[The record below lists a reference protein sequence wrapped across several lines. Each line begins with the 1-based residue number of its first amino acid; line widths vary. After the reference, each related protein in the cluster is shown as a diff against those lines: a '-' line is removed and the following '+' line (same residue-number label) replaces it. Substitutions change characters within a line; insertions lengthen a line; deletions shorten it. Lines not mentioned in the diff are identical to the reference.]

1 MIARRID
8 SHLHVWDLSVSR
20 YAWLTPDHGAL
31 YRTFGP
37 EEAAGRLRESGVDGA
52 VLVQAEDS
60 VQETEYL
67 LGIAER
73 EEWALGVVGWVQ
85 LDDPAT
91 AAEQLDRWRHSPF
104 FVGVRHLVHDDP
116 RADFLDLPQVRGSL
130 AELAARGLPFDVPD
144 AWPAHL
150 AQVERLVQDLP
161 ELTVVVDHLAKPP
174 RGRADF
180 ADWRSSIEAVAA
192 APNAVAKVSGLYSG
206 DAPHTVEGLREVW
219 SVALDAF
226 GPERLM
232 WGSDWPIAELHGGYG
247 AVADVLSDLIDQL
260 DDAGR
265 AALSGGTAGR
275 VYRLS

>member
-1 MIARRID
+1 MTGRRID
-8 SHLHVWDLSVSR
+8 SHLHVWDLAVSR

-31 YRTFGP
+31 YRSFGP
-37 EEAAGRLRESGVDGA
+37 DEAATRMREAGVDGA

-60 VQETEYL
+60 VQDTEYL

-85 LDDPAT
+85 LDDPAA
-91 AAEQLDRWRHSPF
+91 AAEQLDRWQQSPA

-116 RADFLDLPQVRGSL
+116 RADFLELPEVRSSL
-130 AELAARGLPFDVPD
+130 EGLAARGLPFDVPD

-150 AQVERLVQDLP
+150 RQAERLVRDQP

-180 ADWRSSIEAVAA
+180 AEWRTSIEAVAA
-192 APNAVAKVSGLYSG
+192 APSSVAKVSGLYSA
-206 DAPHTVEGLREVW
+206 DAPHTAESLREVW
-219 SVALDAF
+219 HLALDAF
-226 GPERLM
+226 GPDRLM
-232 WGSDWPIAELHGGYG
+232 WGSDWPIAELHGGYA
-247 AVADVLSDLIDQL
+247 AVTDVLLELIDEL
-260 DDAGR
+260 DEAAR
-265 AALSGGTAGR
+265 AALLGGTAER

>member
-1 MIARRID
+1 MTGRRID
-8 SHLHVWDLSVSR
+8 SHLHVWDLSASR

-37 EEAAGRLRESGVDGA
+37 EEAAGQLRDAGVDGA

-60 VQETEYL
+60 LQDTEYL

-85 LDDPAT
+85 LDDPT
-91 AAEQLDRWRHSPF
+91 RAADQLDRWQRSPS

-116 RADFLDLPQVRGSL
+116 RADFLELPEVRASL
-130 AELAARGLPFDVPD
+130 AELAARRLPFDVPD

-150 AQVERLVQDLP
+150 PQVERLVRDLP

-180 ADWRSSIEAVAA
+180 ADWRASIESVAA
-192 APNAVAKVSGLYSG
+192 APNSVAKVSGLYSG
-206 DAPHTVEGLREVW
+206 EAPHTVEALREVW
-219 SVALDAF
+219 RIALDSF

-247 AVADVLSDLIDQL
+247 AVADVLGELVDELGE
-260 DDAGR
+260 AGR
-265 AALSGGTAGR
+265 AALLGGTAER
-275 VYRLS
+275 VYGLS